1 MNAARLIGGSTA
13 AALAALLALN
23 SVYVLHQTQAAVVLR
38 LGQAERVVRDPGLH
52 TKWPL
57 VEHAARFDVRAR
69 PVELEQAEVVTADR
83 GRLVVDAYL
92 LYRVADPA
100 RFHAAFGDVRSADAR
115 LRDMMASSLAHALS
129 RASTAEAVAA
139 GADGVLAPALDD
151 LRRRAAA
158 AKLGVEVADLRL
170 LHVEPPASQAE
181 TIYRAMRGQGAQ
193 LAAQI
198 RADGD
203 QKKAAIVADGDR
215 QAAVIRG
222 EAEGEALKIRGEGDA
237 KRIAILGEAYG
248 RDPSFARFFR
258 QMDAY
263 QNALA
268 QGDTT
273 LILSPDTAFL
283 RDFAK
288 GPGEQ

>member
-1 MNAARLIGGSTA
+1 MNTARLIGGSTA
-13 AALAALLALN
+13 VAVAALLALN
-23 SVYVLHQTQAAVVLR
+23 SAYVLHQTQAAVVLR
-38 LGQAERVVRDPGLH
+38 LGTPERVVRDPGLH
-52 TKWPL
+52 AKWPL
-57 VEHAARFDVRAR
+57 LEQAVRFDVRAR
-69 PVELEQAEVVTADR
+69 PVELEQAEVATADQ
-83 GRLVVDAYL
+83 GRLVVDSYL

-100 RFHAAFGDVRSADAR
+100 RFQAVFGDVRAADAR
-115 LRDMMASSLAHALS
+115 LRDMLASSLAQALS
-129 RASTAEAVAA
+129 RASTAQAVAA

-151 LRRRAAA
+151 LRRRAAG
-158 AKLGVEVADLRL
+158 LGVEVADLRL
-170 LHVEPPASQAE
+170 RHVEPPASQAE

-215 QAAVIRG
+215 QAATIRG

-237 KRIAILGEAYG
+237 KRIAILGQAYG
-248 RDPSFARFFR
+248 RDPGFARFFR

-273 LILSPDTAFL
+273 LVLSPDTAFL
-283 RDFAK
+283 RDFSK
-288 GPGEQ
+288 GPGGP